1 MQKMRVLSI
10 NNYKKMRISI
20 ESIYKKMRI
29 TIVFKQLFIFIFW
42 FLGEMKLC
50 QYNKERP
57 PTVVSRKDRK

>member
-10 NNYKKMRISI
+10 NTYKKMRISI
-20 ESIYKKMRI
+20 GSIYKKMRI
-29 TIVFKQLFIFIFW
+29 TIVFKQLFIFFG
-42 FLGEMKLC
+42 FLGKMKLC